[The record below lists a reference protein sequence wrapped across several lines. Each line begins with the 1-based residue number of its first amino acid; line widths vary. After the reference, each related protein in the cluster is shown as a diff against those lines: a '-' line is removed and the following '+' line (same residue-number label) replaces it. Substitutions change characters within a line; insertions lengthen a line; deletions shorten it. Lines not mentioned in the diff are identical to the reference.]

1 MSGST
6 PTLTS
11 YEKQHLELLN
21 GILVQLTRIADSME
35 GAPSEDD
42 IQFSEETIE
51 EYQNLA
57 AMANT
62 DDLVRAIDLAAK
74 DLGEIGKAYNN

>member
-1 MSGST
+1 MAYRMT
-6 PTLTS
+6 P
-11 YEKQHLELLN
+11 YEQQHIELLK
-21 GILVQLTRIADSME
+21 GIIFQLTRIADSME
-35 GAPSEDD
+35 GLPAEDD
-42 IQFSEETIE
+42 IQFSEETID

>member
-1 MSGST
+1 MAYRMT
-6 PTLTS
+6 P
-11 YEKQHLELLN
+11 YEQQHLELLK
-21 GILVQLTRIADSME
+21 GIISQLTRIADSME
-35 GAPSEDD
+35 GLPAEDD

-51 EYQNLA
+51 EYNNLA
-57 AMANT
+57 TMANT

>member
-21 GILVQLTRIADSME
+21 GILVQLTRIADAME
-35 GAPSEDD
+35 GAPAEDELE
-42 IQFSEETIE
+42 FSEETIANW
-51 EYQNLA
+51 QSLA
-57 AMANT
+57 ERVNN
-62 DDLVRAIDLAAK
+62 DLVNAIEKASN

>member
-1 MSGST
+1 MAYRMT
-6 PTLTS
+6 P
-11 YEKQHLELLN
+11 YEQQHLELLK
-21 GILVQLTRIADSME
+21 GIISQLTRIADSME
-35 GAPSEDD
+35 GLPAEDE

-51 EYQNLA
+51 EYNNLA

>member
-1 MSGST
+1 MPYRMT
-6 PTLTS
+6 P
-11 YEKQHLELLN
+11 YEKQHLELLK
-21 GILVQLTRIADSME
+21 GIISQLTRIADSME
-35 GAPSEDD
+35 GLPAEDE

-51 EYQNLA
+51 EYNNLA